1 MTCEQDKI
9 DSDGDGFVTL
19 AEMRNWIKFTQDRYM
34 SEDVEKQWAQHNH
47 EGKEELGWEE
57 YRQLVYGF
65 MDEEG
70 ADEEESASYK
80 SVQTIQ
86 FSAGM
91 LKDRQLMVQVRT

>member
-1 MTCEQDKI
+1 
-9 DSDGDGFVTL
+9 
-19 AEMRNWIKFTQDRYM
+19 M

-80 SVQTIQ
+80 SVQLQTIQ
-86 FSAGM
+86 FSGVIM
-91 LKDRQLMVQVRT
+91 SPSCQT